1 MDKLR
6 FTITSIVG
14 LVIVTLVLSPAIVP
28 IHFWLMSVLLTTVI
42 AWKLSWKSNQI
53 ISPYNETEDVKNND
67 SEEMNQ
73 LKWTNLSEEGVSK
86 ILYEYHHK
94 LVTHLHDED
103 SGVVLIIEIDPEVHF
118 VQASGDRDSF
128 VIEASSNDLGEDV
141 TSEFVQLGWMQA
153 PHGNFCPKEGMVGA
167 FCTPSVGYHEG
178 SNEYSFT
185 AFLTGY
191 LLTDEC
197 SKFVFDTFRLYGKHN
212 PESSGNLVS
221 YRIFF

>member
-1 MDKLR
+1 MDKLK

-28 IHFWLMSVLLTTVI
+28 IHFWIMSVLLTTII
-42 AWKLSWKSNQI
+42 AWKLSQKSNQI

-67 SEEMNQ
+67 NEEMNQ

-94 LVTHLHDED
+94 LVTPLPDED

-128 VIEASSNDLGEDV
+128 VIEASANDLGEGV
-141 TSEFVQLGWMQA
+141 SGKFVQLGWIQA
-153 PHGNFCPKEGMVGA
+153 PHGNFCPEGGLVGA
-167 FCTPSVGYHEG
+167 FCTPAVGYHED
-178 SNEYSFT
+178 SNEYPFT
-185 AFLTGY
+185 AFLTDY
-191 LLTDEC
+191 LLTPEC
-197 SKFVFDTFRLYGKHN
+197 SKFVFDTLRLYGKHN
-212 PESSGNLVS
+212 PELSGDLVS